1 MNELNSTARNVPA
14 TTLFNNSDCIE
25 AEPQTMSGEECLARF
40 HQKLKMTE
48 NRALRN
54 FNKLDDNFKFVVMT
68 LANRANPGAFRTEEI
83 GKPFEYFDV
92 NRRKMIIIAMN
103 EIARWGSILP
113 RRFSIHE
120 CILAK

>member
-1 MNELNSTARNVPA
+1 MNGMNNAAQNIPA
-14 TTLFNNSDCIE
+14 AKLFNNSDCLAKQPE
-25 AEPQTMSGEECLARF
+25 TMSGEECFARF

-68 LANRANPGAFRTEEI
+68 LANRTSPGSFRSEEV
-83 GKPFEYFDV
+83 GQPFEYFDV
-92 NRRKMIIIAMN
+92 NRRKMIIQAMN
-103 EIARWGSILP
+103 EITRWGSILP
-113 RRFSIHE
+113 RRFSVHE

>member
-1 MNELNSTARNVPA
+1 MNGLNSTARNVPA

-68 LANRANPGAFRTEEI
+68 LANRAHPGAFRTEEI

-92 NRRKMIIIAMN
+92 NRRKMIINAMN
-103 EIARWGSILP
+103 EIARWGNILP

>member
-1 MNELNSTARNVPA
+1 MNGLNSTARNAPA

-68 LANRANPGAFRTEEI
+68 LANRANPGVFRMEEI

-92 NRRKMIIIAMN
+92 NRRKMIIIGMN

>member
-1 MNELNSTARNVPA
+1 
-14 TTLFNNSDCIE
+14 
-25 AEPQTMSGEECLARF
+25 MSGEECLARF

>member
-1 MNELNSTARNVPA
+1 
-14 TTLFNNSDCIE
+14 
-25 AEPQTMSGEECLARF
+25 MSGEECLARF

-113 RRFSIHE
+113 SRFSIHE

>member
-1 MNELNSTARNVPA
+1 MHGLNSTARNVPA

-68 LANRANPGAFRTEEI
+68 LANRTNPCAFRTEEI

-92 NRRKMIIIAMN
+92 NRRKMIINAMN

>member
-1 MNELNSTARNVPA
+1 MNGMNTTAQNIPA
-14 TTLFNNSDCIE
+14 AKLFNNSDCLTE
-25 AEPQTMSGEECLARF
+25 QPETMTGEECLARF

-68 LANRANPGAFRTEEI
+68 LANRATPGAFRNDEV
-83 GKPFEYFDV
+83 GRPFEYFDV

>member
-1 MNELNSTARNVPA
+1 MNGLNSTARNVPA

-25 AEPQTMSGEECLARF
+25 AEPQAMSGEECLARF

-92 NRRKMIIIAMN
+92 NRRKMIINAMN

>member
-1 MNELNSTARNVPA
+1 MNGLNSTAGNIPA
-14 TTLFNNSDCIE
+14 TTLFSNSDCTK
-25 AEPQTMSGEECLARF
+25 AEPQAMSGEECLARF

-54 FNKLDDNFKFVVMT
+54 FNKLDDSFKFVAMT

>member
-1 MNELNSTARNVPA
+1 MNGLNSTAGNIPA
-14 TTLFNNSDCIE
+14 TKLFNNSDCTK

-68 LANRANPGAFRTEEI
+68 LANRANPSAFRTEEI

-113 RRFSIHE
+113 RRLSIHE

>member
-1 MNELNSTARNVPA
+1 MNGLNSTAGNIPA
-14 TTLFNNSDCIE
+14 TKLFNNSDCTK

-68 LANRANPGAFRTEEI
+68 LANRANPYAFRTEEI

-113 RRFSIHE
+113 RRLSIHE

>member
-1 MNELNSTARNVPA
+1 MNGLNSTARNVPA

-48 NRALRN
+48 NRALRT
-54 FNKLDDNFKFVVMT
+54 FNKLDDSFKFVVMT

>member
-1 MNELNSTARNVPA
+1 MNGLNSTAGNIPA
-14 TTLFNNSDCIE
+14 TKLFNNSDCTK
-25 AEPQTMSGEECLARF
+25 AEPQAMSGEECLARF

-54 FNKLDDNFKFVVMT
+54 FNKLDDSFKFVVMT

-92 NRRKMIIIAMN
+92 NRRKMIINAMN

>member
-1 MNELNSTARNVPA
+1 MNGLNSTARNVPA

-68 LANRANPGAFRTEEI
+68 LANRANPGTFRTEEI

>member
-1 MNELNSTARNVPA
+1 MNGSLNTDHNNPGAKLFNTVDCPEEQPA
-14 TTLFNNSDCIE
+14 TMT
-25 AEPQTMSGEECLARF
+25 GEECLARF

-54 FNKLDDNFKFVVMT
+54 FNKLDEDFKFVVMT
-68 LANRANPGAFRTEEI
+68 LANRDNSGAFRSDEI

-92 NRRKMIIIAMN
+92 NRRKLIIEAMN
-103 EIARWGSILP
+103 KITRWGSILP

-120 CILAK
+120 CILAE

>member
-1 MNELNSTARNVPA
+1 MNGLNSTVGNIPR
-14 TTLFNNSDCIE
+14 TTLFNNSDCTE
-25 AEPQTMSGEECLARF
+25 AKPQTMSGEECLARF

>member
-92 NRRKMIIIAMN
+92 NRRKMIINAMN

>member
-1 MNELNSTARNVPA
+1 MNGLNSTARNVPA

-83 GKPFEYFDV
+83 GKPFEYFDD

>member
-1 MNELNSTARNVPA
+1 MNGLNSTARNVPA

>member
-1 MNELNSTARNVPA
+1 MNGLNSTVRNIPA
-14 TTLFNNSDCIE
+14 TTLFNNSDCTE
-25 AEPQTMSGEECLARF
+25 AEPQTMSGEECLSRF

-68 LANRANPGAFRTEEI
+68 LANRANPCAFRTEEI

-113 RRFSIHE
+113 RRLSIHE

>member
-1 MNELNSTARNVPA
+1 MNGLNSTARNVSA

-54 FNKLDDNFKFVVMT
+54 FNKLDENFKFVVMT
-68 LANRANPGAFRTEEI
+68 LANRTNSGAFRTEEI

>member
-1 MNELNSTARNVPA
+1 MNGLNSTARNVPA

-54 FNKLDDNFKFVVMT
+54 FNKLDGNFKFVVMT